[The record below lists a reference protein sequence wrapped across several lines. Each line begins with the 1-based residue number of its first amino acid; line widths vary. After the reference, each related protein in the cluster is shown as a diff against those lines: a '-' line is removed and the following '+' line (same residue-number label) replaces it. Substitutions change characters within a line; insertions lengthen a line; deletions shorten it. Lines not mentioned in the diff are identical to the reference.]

1 MPARDPRIEILEDRL
16 LLVEG
21 RDEFHLLGK
30 LIETCFS
37 DNEPRIQVMD
47 IAGKT
52 TLGTRLKAMHADALS
67 RPSLR
72 SIGIVRDADT
82 SATASFQSVRDS
94 VEQAGYAAP
103 PAHAEFSDASPSI
116 GIFIV
121 PDGNEP
127 GAIEAICR
135 RSVQDDEAAR
145 CVDAYIECLATHNAL
160 NSTIPDKTFAHAYLA
175 ATNDPVARVGEG
187 ALQGVWNFQSP
198 AFANLR
204 KFIHDLASR

>member
-1 MPARDPRIEILEDRL
+1 MPTRERRIEISQDLL

-21 RDEFHLLGK
+21 RDEFNLFK
-30 LIETCFS
+30 RLIESCFS
-37 DNEPRIQVMD
+37 YTPGVQIMD
-47 IAGKT
+47 IGGKT
-52 TLGTRLKAMHADALS
+52 TLGRSLKTIRTAALS

-82 SATASFQSVRDS
+82 DAADSFKSVCDSVR
-94 VEQAGYAAP
+94 QAGYAP
-103 PAHAEFSDASPSI
+103 PTAHADFSDASPSI

-127 GAIEAICR
+127 GAIETICR

-145 CVDAYIECLATHNAL
+145 CVDAYMECLETHNAL
-160 NSTIPDKTFAHAYLA
+160 KSNNPDKTFTHAYLA
-175 ATNDPVARVGEG
+175 ATSDPVARVGEG
-187 ALQGVWNFQSP
+187 ALQGAWNFQSP

-204 KFIHDLASR
+204 TFIHDLASR